1 MCTRTI
7 LAKAEIVLW
16 RTDGDTFRI
25 EVARSFAPYIVAF
38 LAEAMH
44 AIA

>member
-7 LAKAEIVLW
+7 LAKAEILLW
-16 RTDGDTFRI
+16 RTGDETFRI
-25 EVARSFAPYIVAF
+25 EVARSFAPYVVAF

-44 AIA
+44 GIA